1 MVGNVERR
9 WVLDKFR
16 PLKDELFSC
25 KEINESGLGTGVRCT
40 FPKFANDF
48 FSWCHGDKGLHVSL
62 KVMGDK
68 PGEIGMGGTGWF
80 AFDEKTRMNSIRLAL
95 GPDLVSEWLNKH
107 RNDKTAKSVEIL
119 NHVDRQRVK
128 AKQRIEK
135 DREVYSD
142 AEHAVL

>member
-1 MVGNVERR
+1 MTEILEGNVIGNYRVVR
-9 WVLDKFR
+9 A
-16 PLKDELFSC
+16 
-25 KEINESGLGTGVRCT
+25 LGQG
-40 FPKFANDF
+40 
-48 FSWCHGDKGLHVSL
+48 
-62 KVMGDK
+62 
-68 PGEIGMGGTGWF
+68 GMGAVYEVEHTKLGVHY
-80 AFDEKTRMNSIRLAL
+80 AMMNSIRLAL